1 MPESSAYGEA
11 FGHILHARTTSFVT
25 RSLQNGLLAA
35 TEVRGD
41 NPQQGLSSPFVRED
55 AFLIALQLR
64 DYPNHEYWED
74 GRPAPRNVL
83 KAGHT
88 TMYDLQRDPRFVI
101 NGPFRSVHYYFPRAA
116 LDGIADAAQ
125 APRIDEL
132 RYQPGAGIDD
142 PVMRGLT
149 DSLLPAFERPEQAN
163 RLFVEQ
169 VTLAVG
175 VHAAGTY
182 LGMRAKQH
190 AVNGGLAPWQE
201 KRAKEI
207 LEANLDGVIS
217 PVSLAQEC
225 GLSAS
230 HFARAFRKSTG
241 MAPHRWLLQ
250 RRVAKAKQAMRDTG
264 ASLAE
269 IAVTCGFADQSHF
282 TRVFGKVTGVSPGT
296 WRRRVRA

>member
-1 MPESSAYGEA
+1 MPESSAYGDA
-11 FGHILHARTTSFVT
+11 FGEILHARTTSFVT
-25 RSLQNGLLAA
+25 HSLRNGLLAA

-41 NPQQGLSSPFVRED
+41 NPQHGLSSPIVRED

-64 DYPNHEYWED
+64 DYPDHEYWED
-74 GRPAPRNVL
+74 GQPAARNVL

-88 TMYDLQRDPRFVI
+88 TMYDLKRDPRFII
-101 NGPFRSVHYYFPRAA
+101 NAPFRSVHYYFPRAA

-132 RYQPGAGIDD
+132 RCRSGAGIDD

-149 DSLLPAFERPEQAN
+149 ESLLPAFERPEQAN

-175 VHAAGTY
+175 VHAAGAY
-182 LGMRAKQH
+182 LGMRAKQL

-201 KRAKEI
+201 KRAKDMI
-207 LEANLDGVIS
+207 EAHLDGEIS
-217 PVSLAQEC
+217 PATLAEQC

-241 MAPHRWLLQ
+241 MAPHQWLLQ
-250 RRVAKAKQAMRDTG
+250 RRVAKAKQAMRESDD
-264 ASLAE
+264 SLAE
-269 IAVTCGFADQSHF
+269 IAMACGFADQSHF
-282 TRVFGKVTGVSPGT
+282 TRVFGRVAGISPGW
-296 WRRRVRA
+296 WRRQVRH